1 MDVPNEGDKHV
12 PNEGDMHVPNG
23 VSCTACST
31 CTLREQCRRTGRL
44 ERVAKW
50 GGIAL
55 SLTGSL
61 LLATIKAAGT
71 SPFVFLLLLVASGA
85 WTVAGVAM
93 RDRAVVA
100 SSLLGVAFNLSATLI
115 RL

>member
-1 MDVPNEGDKHV
+1 M
-12 PNEGDMHVPNG
+12 
-23 VSCTACST
+23 SCAGCSN
-31 CTLREQCRRTGRL
+31 CALRQECRRSSVL

-50 GGIAL
+50 GGLSL

-61 LLATIKAAGT
+61 LLATVKAAGT
-71 SPFVFLLLLVASGA
+71 SPFVFLLLLVASSA

-93 RDRAVVA
+93 RDRAVIA
-100 SSLLGVAFNLSATLI
+100 SSLLGMAFNLSATLI

>member
-1 MDVPNEGDKHV
+1 MPPRLFDWRKNELNCVGCS
-12 PNEGDMHVPNG
+12 
-23 VSCTACST
+23 SCAR
-31 CTLREQCRRTGRL
+31 REQCNRRGGHL
-44 ERVAKW
+44 ERIAKW

-55 SLTGSL
+55 STVGSL
-61 LLATIKAAGT
+61 LLATIKAAGG
-71 SPFVFLLLLVASGA
+71 SPFVFALLLVASSA

-100 SSLLGVAFNLSATLI
+100 SSLIGMAFNLSATLI

>member
-1 MDVPNEGDKHV
+1 M
-12 PNEGDMHVPNG
+12 
-23 VSCTACST
+23 SCAACST
-31 CTLREQCRRTGRL
+31 CDLRAQCKRSGPL
-44 ERVAKW
+44 ERIAKW

-71 SPFVFLLLLVASGA
+71 SPFVFLLLLVASSA
-85 WTVAGVAM
+85 WTVAGVVM